1 MIKRQEQDNGRRPVN
16 QGVRDVIREPNKI
29 NASTPYDFNGRNLT
43 PYGGLLPVVT
53 MLERLDFQSLVE
65 QTLTSKRIPRAMDLY
80 RFVLGI
86 VLGLYIGFPRLNQ
99 LRFIARD
106 PILTGILKVSKLP
119 VQSTFWRFIN
129 ALHRNV
135 ARQILTVTRTM
146 RERVWEAANVKLE
159 VVTIDTDTTV
169 HTLYGQQMGGRKGYN
184 PKNKGKKSY
193 QPMLTFLA
201 ETREYVW
208 GELRNGDRPS
218 GKQIYDHL
226 RNVQQAL
233 PPGVK
238 QIYGRAD
245 SGFYCR
251 EAVEA
256 YEEFDAQ
263 FVICAR
269 KTSRLVEELRMLTFI
284 AETREYVWGELR
296 NGDRPS
302 GKQIYDHLRNVQQAL
317 PPGVKQIYG
326 RADSGFYCREAVE
339 AYEEFDAQFVICAR
353 KTSRLVEELR
363 QARWKSSPKTDADA
377 ESEFR
382 YQPDGWSKPYRFV
395 ALRYEETREQL
406 EAEETAQSQLF
417 ATSQYTYRVFVTDMS
432 DPIYFVAWFYRQ
444 RGGAE
449 NLIKEANNDAG
460 LAAHPSGRFDV
471 NGNHFQL
478 AMLAYNLNCWLML
491 FNREPQADVTELR
504 HTTLAIS
511 RLRFL
516 FVAAKIWR
524 HAGRT
529 GVSYS
534 DHYAEKGM
542 FGRLMDRLRGI
553 MPRGGSFAP
562 VLAGVLT

>member
-1 MIKRQEQDNGRRPVN
+1 MVTNKKKDSPKTPGK
-16 QGVRDVIREPNKI
+16 QGSEDSTPEPNQI
-29 NASTPYDFNGRNLT
+29 SASTPYDFNGKNLT
-43 PYGGLLPVVT
+43 PYGGLLPVIT
-53 MLERLDFQSLVE
+53 MLEKLGFQSLVE
-65 QTLTSKRIPRAMDLY
+65 QTLTSKRILRAMDLY
-80 RFVLGI
+80 RFLLGI
-86 VLGLYIGFPRLNQ
+86 VLGHYIGFPRLNQ

-106 PILTGILKVSKLP
+106 PILTGILKVTKLP
-119 VQSTFWRFIN
+119 VQSTFWRFVN
-129 ALHRNV
+129 AWHRNV
-135 ARQILTVTRTM
+135 ARQILNIMLTM
-146 RERVWEAANVKLE
+146 RQRVWEAANVQLE

-169 HTLYGQQMGGRKGYN
+169 HTLYGQQMGGRKSYN

-193 QPMLTFLA
+193 QPMLTFIA

-208 GELRNGDRPS
+208 GELRNGDRPT
-218 GKQIYDHL
+218 GKQIGDHL
-226 RNVQQAL
+226 RNVRAAL
-233 PPGVK
+233 PPCVK

-256 YEEFDAQ
+256 YEEFDAR
-263 FVICAR
+263 FVI
-269 KTSRLVEELRMLTFI
+269 S
-284 AETREYVWGELR
+284 
-296 NGDRPS
+296 
-302 GKQIYDHLRNVQQAL
+302 
-317 PPGVKQIYG
+317 
-326 RADSGFYCREAVE
+326 
-339 AYEEFDAQFVICAR
+339 AR

-363 QARWKSSPKTDADA
+363 QAAWKPSPKTDAEA
-377 ESEFR
+377 ECEFY

-395 ALRYEETREQL
+395 ALRYEKPRQEMEAAASEQY
-406 EAEETAQSQLF
+406 QLF
-417 ATSQYTYRVFVTDMS
+417 ETSQYKYRVFVTDMR
-432 DPIYFVAWFYRQ
+432 DPISFVVWFYSQ

-491 FNREPQADVTELR
+491 FNREPQADATALR
-504 HTTLAIS
+504 HTTLATS

-534 DHYAEKGM
+534 DHYEEKGM
-542 FGRLMDRLRGI
+542 FERLMDRLRRI
-553 MPRGGSFAP
+553 AP
-562 VLAGVLT
+562 GAQGYVPVMVPALR

>member
-1 MIKRQEQDNGRRPVN
+1 MVTDKKKHSHKTPGK
-16 QGVRDVIREPNKI
+16 QGPEDTAPEPNKI
-29 NASTPYDFNGRNLT
+29 NASTPYDFSGKNLT
-43 PYGGLLPVVT
+43 PYGGLLPVIT
-53 MLERLDFQSLVE
+53 MLEKLGFQSLVE

-106 PILTGILKVSKLP
+106 PILTGILRVIKLP
-119 VQSTFWRFIN
+119 VQSSFWRFVN
-129 ALHRNV
+129 ALHGHV
-135 ARQILTVTRTM
+135 ARQILTIMRTM

-169 HTLYGQQMGGRKGYN
+169 HTLYGQQMGGRKSYN

-193 QPMLTFLA
+193 QPMLTFIA
-201 ETREYVW
+201 ETREYVC

-218 GKQIYDHL
+218 GKQIGDHL
-226 RNVQQAL
+226 RSVRAAL

-251 EAVEA
+251 EAVEG
-256 YEEFDAQ
+256 YEELDAR

-269 KTSRLVEELRMLTFI
+269 KTSRLIEELCQ
-284 AETREYVWGELR
+284 AE
-296 NGDRPS
+296 
-302 GKQIYDHLRNVQQAL
+302 
-317 PPGVKQIYG
+317 
-326 RADSGFYCREAVE
+326 
-339 AYEEFDAQFVICAR
+339 
-353 KTSRLVEELR
+353 
-363 QARWKSSPKTDADA
+363 WKPSPKTDGDA
-377 ESEFR
+377 ECEFY
-382 YQPDGWSKPYRFV
+382 YQPEGWRKPYRFV
-395 ALRYEETREQL
+395 ALRYEKPPEELEEEATEQYQLFETR
-406 EAEETAQSQLF
+406 
-417 ATSQYTYRVFVTDMS
+417 QYKYRVFVTDFVE
-432 DPIYFVAWFYRQ
+432 PIDFVVWFYGQ

-460 LAAHPSGRFDV
+460 LAAHPSHRFDV
-471 NGNHFQL
+471 NSNHFQL

-491 FNREPQADVTELR
+491 FNREPQADATELR
-504 HTTLAIS
+504 HTTLATA

-534 DHYAEKGM
+534 DHYEEKGV
-542 FGRLMDRLRGI
+542 FERLMDRLRRI
-553 MPRGGSFAP
+553 APRAQGYAP
-562 VLAGVLT
+562 VMVPALR